1 MKIVKP
7 DLLYTSIAL
16 ALMLGTGVA
25 SANDGT
31 TQAPPAND
39 QVSSLETIEVTARGV
54 AEPLQQMPLPITAI
68 SEATIDKKGLVDV
81 RDIAALSPSFSFKSG
96 YGRGFDRPVIRGMSN
111 IQGEANASF
120 FIDGIYVEGDISS
133 YGLENIQRVEVVRG
147 PQSAAYGRRTF
158 SGAVDFITRRPGS
171 VPGTKLTLGAG
182 NFGQEKLGLFH
193 SGGNEDGTFGYDVSL
208 NKRGNDGIFYN
219 QAAGKKNLGGT
230 ETISAMAAVA
240 WSPTEKLDITEIGRA
255 HV

>member
-1 MKIVKP
+1 MKTVKP
-7 DLLYTSIAL
+7 DLLCSSIAL
-16 ALMLGTGVA
+16 ALML
-25 SANDGT
+25 SAG
-31 TQAPPAND
+31 QAIAAEATDVEPAD
-39 QVSSLETIEVTARGV
+39 AAGGPVTSLESIEVTARGV
-54 AEPLQQMPLPITAI
+54 AEPLQQMPLPISAI
-68 SEATIDKKGLVDV
+68 SEQTIDKKGLVDV

-111 IQGEANASF
+111 MQGEANASF

-182 NFGQEKLGLFH
+182 NYGQEKLGLFH
-193 SGGNEDGTFGYDVSL
+193 SGGNEDGSFGYDLSFT
-208 NKRGNDGIFYN
+208 KRGTDGIFYN
-219 QAAGKKNLGGT
+219 QAAGRKDLGGPK
-230 ETISAMAAVA
+230 APAA
-240 WSPTEKLDITEIGRA
+240 WWRWPGRPPTTWTSPPG
-255 HV
+255 